1 LTTEG
6 TTLDRRTK
14 ARELTMQALC
24 QLDVQGDDAKGMLR
38 FFFRE
43 NTDDDL
49 TLDLAEKW
57 ALGVW
62 SMVRACDDLIS
73 EAAVRWKLSRLSHVD
88 RAILRLS
95 VYQLRYCEDIPC
107 KVVINEAIEIA
118 KKYST
123 EQSPRFVNGVL
134 DAVLKKLEQK
144 APVQESS
151 AEESVP

>member
-1 LTTEG
+1 M
-6 TTLDRRTK
+6 DRRTK

-24 QLDVQGDDAKGMLR
+24 QLDVQGDDAKGMLHV
-38 FFFRE
+38 FFRE

-49 TLDLAEKW
+49 TLELAQKW
-57 ALGVW
+57 ALGTW
-62 SMVRACDDLIS
+62 NMVRACDDLIS

-134 DAVLKKLEQK
+134 DAVLKKLRPK
-144 APVQESS
+144 APVQQSS

>member
-1 LTTEG
+1 
-6 TTLDRRTK
+6 
-14 ARELTMQALC
+14 MQALC
-24 QLDVQGDDAKGMLR
+24 QLDVQGSNAESILR
-38 FFFRE
+38 IFFRD

-49 TLDLAEKW
+49 VLELAEKW
-57 ALGVW
+57 THGAW

-73 EAAVRWKLSRLSHVD
+73 AAAVRWKLSRLSHVD
-88 RAILRLS
+88 RAILRMS

-134 DAVLKKLEQK
+134 DAVLKTLEHETPIQ
-144 APVQESS
+144 QSS
-151 AEESVP
+151 AESKVP